1 MNLRRRD
8 LLTLLGGVAAG
19 WPIAVRAQQAAP
31 VVGVLN
37 PGVPES
43 FASRVDGFRKG
54 LGEAGFVEGRNV
66 TIEYRWA
73 RGDNAA
79 LPELAA
85 DLVRR
90 KVTVIATPGGGVVAI
105 QAAQAAT
112 ATIPIVFSVGGD
124 PVELGLVPSL
134 SRPGGNVTGFNDMNS
149 LLGAKRLGLLHEL
162 LPEAKKFALLV
173 NPSRPDASA
182 MTADVQAAAAAL
194 GRNLEIVQA
203 SSNQEIE
210 AAFASL
216 AQKQVEALVL
226 TTDALFNNRR
236 AQIIALAA
244 YHRVPAIYP
253 WREAAEPGGLMFY
266 GSSGTDEYRQVGIYV
281 GRILK
286 GEKPADLP
294 VMRASK
300 FELIINLL
308 TAKLLG
314 LQFPPSL
321 LAIADEVIE

>member
-1 MNLRRRD
+1 MRRRD
-8 LLTLLGGVAAG
+8 FITFLGGAAAA
-19 WPIAVRAQQAAP
+19 WPIAARAQQAAP
-31 VVGVLN
+31 VVGFLH
-37 PGVPES
+37 PGTPEG

-66 TIEYRWA
+66 TIEFRWA
-73 RGDNAA
+73 HGNNAA

-90 KVTVIATPGGGVVAI
+90 KVAVIATPGGGVVAI
-105 QAAQAAT
+105 QSAQAAT
-112 ATIPIVFSVGGD
+112 ATIPIVFSTGGD
-124 PVELGLVPSL
+124 PVELGVVASL

-149 LLGAKRLGLLHEL
+149 LLGAKRVGLLHEL
-162 LPEAKKFALLV
+162 LPQAKRFGVLV
-173 NPSRPDASA
+173 NPSRPDAKA
-182 MTADVQAAAAAL
+182 MTSDVQAAAAAL
-194 GRNLEIVQA
+194 GSHLEIVEA
-203 SSNQEIE
+203 SSNQGIE
-210 AAFASL
+210 AAVSSL
-216 AQKQVEALVL
+216 AQKQVEALVI
-226 TTDALFNNRR
+226 TTDALFNSRR
-236 AQIIALAA
+236 SQIIALAA
-244 YHRVPAIYP
+244 FHRMPTIYP
-253 WREAAEPGGLMFY
+253 WREAAEAGGLMFY

-286 GEKPADLP
+286 GEKPSDLP